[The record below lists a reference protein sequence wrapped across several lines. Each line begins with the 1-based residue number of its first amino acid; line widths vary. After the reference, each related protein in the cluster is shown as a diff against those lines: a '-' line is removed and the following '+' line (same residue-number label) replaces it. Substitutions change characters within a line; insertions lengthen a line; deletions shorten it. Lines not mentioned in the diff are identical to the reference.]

1 MKKYFLMYLVILMS
15 GFLFSQNAWATTQTT
30 VYDVRTG
37 VHDEFTRLVLDS
49 EGAHPFQIGPAT
61 SKGITI
67 QYEALDFIVDA
78 EHLSRSV
85 DGGIAKISH
94 LNEQNPS
101 AITITFRQPNLTV
114 KTNYLPEE
122 PPKKGFYKLV
132 LDLHP
137 PKNPEPEKAEVVKT
151 SQNARP
157 AGSTRIHDI
166 RTGIHPGFTRLVLN
180 SEGGH
185 PLEIGLGSS
194 EGITIRYEALDLLME
209 LRQLSRCVD
218 GDVAKISYH
227 KEQSHSDVTIIFR
240 QTNSRV
246 ITYFLPEE
254 PPKKGFYKLVLDLY
268 PPADSG
274 PEMAKPVSSKAAVL
288 NAPEKIETISSTGN
302 SPSKNEEAP
311 KSPSNPNPVT
321 TEPPEPLSAEKE
333 EAQTLSSPPSTLR
346 NP

>member
-15 GFLFSQNAWATTQTT
+15 GFLFTLNVVAATHTT
-30 VYDVRTG
+30 IYDVRAG

-49 EGAHPFQIGPAT
+49 GGAHPFKIGPAT

-67 QYEALDFIVDA
+67 QYEALDFLVDA
-78 EHLSRSV
+78 KHLSRSV

-101 AITITFRQPNLTV
+101 AITITFRQSNLQV
-114 KTNYLPEE
+114 KTYYLPEE
-122 PPKKGFYKLV
+122 PPKEGFYKLV

-157 AGSTRIHDI
+157 AGSTRIQDI

-180 SEGGH
+180 SEGYH
-185 PLEIGLGSS
+185 PLEIGLASS

-209 LRQLSRCVD
+209 PRQLSRCVD
-218 GDVAKISYH
+218 GDVVKISYN
-227 KEQSHSDVTIIFR
+227 KQQSHSDVTITFR
-240 QTNSRV
+240 QANSRV

-268 PPADSG
+268 PPSNSEPDR
-274 PEMAKPVSSKAAVL
+274 AKPASSKAAVIK
-288 NAPEKIETISSTGN
+288 APEKIETISSTSN

-321 TEPPEPLSAEKE
+321 TETPEPLSAEKE